1 MSVPP
6 LVQAMAEFHA
16 KLHPGPSPG
25 EQPSF
30 HDLLTLRRKIIKR
43 LTARNLRDVNM
54 HEVWSKLALRP
65 RVKEAYVDDNWRRWN
80 ATLKAS
86 DETALKGEKAAALLF
101 AMTVNVFS
109 GRWQVWIRR
118 DIEERTELLRVVA
131 EQCMVAARQR
141 RMEAENYPWLR
152 QLAAADADALL
163 RAGDHFEK
171 QFDFNV
177 KFDPAVVDKRGPRDQ
192 VRTRVVALVT
202 EMKNLYGKPLLGET
216 AALAKAA
223 LNDPDIDQDQVHRWW
238 NRRSVPSKPSHKGH
252 SEK

>member
-1 MSVPP
+1 MSVPA

-25 EQPSF
+25 EQPSKNVQ
-30 HDLLTLRRKIIKR
+30 DLLTLRRKIIER
-43 LTARNLRDVNM
+43 LTARNMHDVNM
-54 HEVWSKLALRP
+54 PEVWSKLALRP
-65 RVKEAYVDDNWRRWN
+65 RVREAYVDDNWHRWN

-109 GRWQVWIRR
+109 SPWQVWIRR
-118 DIEERTELLRVVA
+118 DIEESAELLRVLA
-131 EQCMVAARQR
+131 EQCIIAARQR
-141 RMEAENYPWLR
+141 RMDAENYPWLR

-163 RAGDHFEK
+163 RASEHFQK
-171 QFDFNV
+171 QYYFNV
-177 KFDPAVVDKRGPRDQ
+177 KLDPAVVDKRGPRDH

-202 EMKNLYGKPLLGET
+202 EIKNLYGKPLLDET

-223 LNDPDIDQDQVHRWW
+223 LDDPDIDQDQVHRWW
-238 NRRSVPSKPSHKGH
+238 HRRSVPSKPSY
-252 SEK
+252 